1 MMIATEREA
10 LRWFLVVF
18 MGGMITCGILINLFD
33 DENSNTKYTIETE
46 HGKYYTDQ
54 FRVCGKGIAF
64 DTDSKRVIVMGNFN
78 IISNLE
84 IVK

>member
-1 MMIATEREA
+1 MRRENIMIG
-10 LRWFLVVF
+10 V
-18 MGGMITCGILINLFD
+18 MIVTVSLLIIIGLASGH
-33 DENSNTKYTIETE
+33 SNTKYTIETE

-64 DTDSKRVIVMGNFN
+64 DTDSKKVIVLGNFN

-84 IVK
+84 